1 MLGRVAASRLAALA
15 LLMAGALVFWFAWG
29 TPQHGTTARAQ
40 ETEASC
46 PNAQLIDEFMGTSSQ
61 RSDTFQT
68 ATDSLL
74 ITYDV
79 ISADV
84 TQPSTSGSAEPSVTI
99 DVLDEQGT
107 PVGSASQNGEGA
119 GETLVSTPPGTYS
132 LDIMATGNADYVVT
146 VEECG
151 DDRPPD
157 RPPSTNQDNRGQ
169 NTTPSPNLSQGQ
181 NTRPNPNLNR
191 NPVEQQPKTPQVQ
204 QRPPEDPGALMKAGG
219 PSEGPIPLMPGGN
232 CPKEFP
238 TKQGGACYR

>member
-1 MLGRVAASRLAALA
+1 MLDRVAASRLAALA
-15 LLMAGALVFWFAWG
+15 LLMVGALVFWFAWG
-29 TPQHGTTARAQ
+29 TPQRDPTARAQ

-46 PNAQLIDEFMGTSSQ
+46 PNAQLIDEFTGTSNQ
-61 RSDTFQT
+61 RSDTFRT

-84 TQPSTSGSAEPSVTI
+84 TQPSTSGGTEPSVTI
-99 DVLDEQGT
+99 DLLNEQGT

-119 GETLVSTPPGTYS
+119 GETLVGTPPGTYS
-132 LDIMATGNADYVVT
+132 LDITATGNADYVVT

-151 DDRPPD
+151 DDG
-157 RPPSTNQDNRGQ
+157 PPSTNQDNRGQ
-169 NTTPSPNLSQGQ
+169 NATPGPSPDRGQ

-191 NPVEQQPKTPQVQ
+191 NPVQQQPRTPQVQ
-204 QRPPEDPGALMKAGG
+204 QRPPQDPGELMKAGG
-219 PSEGPIPLMPGGN
+219 LPEGPVPPMPGGN

-238 TKQGGACYR
+238 TKRGGACYQ

>member
-15 LLMAGALVFWFAWG
+15 LLMVGALVFWFAWG
-29 TPQHGTTARAQ
+29 TPQRDPTARAQ

-46 PNAQLIDEFMGTSSQ
+46 PNAQLIDEFTGTSNQ
-61 RSDTFQT
+61 RSDSFRT

-84 TQPSTSGSAEPSVTI
+84 TQPSTSGGTEPSVTI
-99 DVLDEQGT
+99 DLLNEQGT

-132 LDIMATGNADYVVT
+132 LDITATGNADYVVT

-151 DDRPPD
+151 DDG
-157 RPPSTNQDNRGQ
+157 PPSTNQGQ
-169 NTTPSPNLSQGQ
+169 NTTPGPNLSQGQ
-181 NTRPNPNLNR
+181 NTRLNPNVNR

-219 PSEGPIPLMPGGN
+219 SSEGPVPLMPGGN

-238 TKQGGACYR
+238 TKQNGACYR

>member
-1 MLGRVAASRLAALA
+1 MLDRVAASRLAALA
-15 LLMAGALVFWFAWG
+15 LLMVGALVFWFAWG

-132 LDIMATGNADYVVT
+132 LDITATGNADYVVT

-151 DDRPPD
+151 DDS
-157 RPPSTNQDNRGQ
+157 PPSTNQDNRDQ
-169 NTTPSPNLSQGQ
+169 NTTPSPSPDQGQ
-181 NTRPNPNLNR
+181 STRPSPDLNR

-204 QRPPEDPGALMKAGG
+204 QRPLEDPGALMKAGG
-219 PSEGPIPLMPGGN
+219 SSEGPVPLMPGGN